1 MITSPMCGSNDWMAH
16 RQSYNCWES
25 HHVIGDEQEDEP
37 VTEIGMTN
45 EKVQLTTAKDVF
57 CFVLKLKN

>member
-1 MITSPMCGSNDWMAH
+1 MAH
-16 RQSYNCWES
+16 RQSYNCCES